1 MAVVLKPKRSE
12 TGSSVPTTSDLAVGE
27 IAINT
32 ADQKLYIRDSSNNIK
47 AIGGGLNV
55 TDTDTTVSGYSTIQF
70 NDTSTA
76 LMTVTDGGSGT
87 STVAVTINAD
97 QDYGLITDSVGV
109 GNNLDYGSLS

>member
-1 MAVVLKPKRSE
+1 
-12 TGSSVPTTSDLAVGE
+12 
-27 IAINT
+27 
-32 ADQKLYIRDSSNNIK
+32 
-47 AIGGGLNV
+47 
-55 TDTDTTVSGYSTIQF
+55 
-70 NDTSTA
+70 

>member
-1 MAVVLKPKRSE
+1 MPIILKPKRSE
-12 TGSSVPTTSDLAVGE
+12 TSSSVPTTSDLAVGE

-47 AIGGGLNV
+47 AIGGGLDV
-55 TDTDTTVSGYSTIQF
+55 TDTDTTVSGASTIQF

-76 LMTVTDGGSGT
+76 LMTIADGGSGT
-87 STVAVTINAD
+87 ATVAVTINAD

-109 GNNLDYGSLS
+109 GNNLDYGSL

>member
-12 TGSSVPTTSDLAVGE
+12 TSSSVPTTSDLAVGE

-55 TDTDTTVSGYSTIQF
+55 TDTDTTVSGASAIQF
-70 NDTSTA
+70 SDTSTA
-76 LMTVTDGGSGT
+76 LMQITDGGSGT
-87 STVAVTINAD
+87 ASVTVTINAD
-97 QDYGLITDSVGV
+97 QDYGSITQPVADYNSI
-109 GNNLDYGSLS
+109 DYGNI

>member
-1 MAVVLKPKRSE
+1 MAIVLKPKRSE
-12 TGSSVPTTSDLAVGE
+12 TASSVPTTSDLAVGE
-27 IAINT
+27 IAVNT
-32 ADQKLYIRDSSNNIK
+32 ADQKLYIRDSGNNIK

-55 TDTDTTVSGYSTIQF
+55 TDTDTTVSGASTIQF

-76 LMTVTDGGSGT
+76 LMTITDAGSGT

-109 GNNLDYGSLS
+109 GNNLDYGSL

>member
-47 AIGGGLNV
+47 SIGGGLNV
-55 TDTDTTVSGYSTIQF
+55 TDTDTTVSASSTIQF